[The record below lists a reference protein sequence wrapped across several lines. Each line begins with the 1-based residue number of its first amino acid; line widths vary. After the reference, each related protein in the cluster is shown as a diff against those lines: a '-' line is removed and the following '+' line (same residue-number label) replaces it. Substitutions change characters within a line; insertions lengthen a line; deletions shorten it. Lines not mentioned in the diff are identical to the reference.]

1 MTKTKSCRIQDLPL
15 SPVRPMESAQIDPC
29 LSSGHTMEDA
39 ELSKCVSGT
48 PDALCSAAEQATK
61 FKGYVLT
68 DDMSAA
74 DSRDSFGTVDYTH
87 KDPSGAFADLGA
99 VNFMQPLAPDG
110 TEDNAE
116 EIEAQTASDPF
127 FCEYGNRT
135 DALAQSMRAKKSRSP
150 RRHGE
155 EREPFGLTSVHL
167 SHQFGFR
174 DATLWCWK
182 CGGWSAGSWRAS
194 R

>member
-1 MTKTKSCRIQDLPL
+1 MSDQDLPL
-15 SPVRPMESAQIDPC
+15 SHVRPMESAEMDPC
-29 LSSGHTMEDA
+29 LSSRHTMKDA
-39 ELSKCVSGT
+39 ELAKCAPGM
-48 PDALCSAAEQATK
+48 PDALCSDAEQAK
-61 FKGYVLT
+61 NFQGYVVA

-74 DSRDSFGTVDYTH
+74 DSRDSFDTVDYTH
-87 KDPSGAFADLGA
+87 KDSAGANAG
-99 VNFMQPLAPDG
+99 NFMAPDG

-116 EIEAQTASDPF
+116 EIEAQTAPIPISANMAP
-127 FCEYGNRT
+127 GT
-135 DALAQSMRAKKSRSP
+135 DNARQRSRSP

-182 CGGWSAGSWRAS
+182 CGGWSAGSRRAS
-194 R
+194 RLKDPCGFPSKTGAGAA